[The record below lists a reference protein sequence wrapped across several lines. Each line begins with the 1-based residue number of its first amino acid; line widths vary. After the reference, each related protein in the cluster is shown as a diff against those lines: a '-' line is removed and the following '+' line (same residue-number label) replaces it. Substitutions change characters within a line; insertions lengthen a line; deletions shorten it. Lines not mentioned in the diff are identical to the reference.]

1 MDFNMA
7 AATFPILFISP
18 VDLREAVAASGLIRV
33 LGEEIP
39 GARFT
44 LVTPRA
50 AAPLFSGLETLDDL
64 IVSDEANPGRLRAE
78 LKPKVRHVPWGL
90 TVDLRNSGVAD
101 TVRSLRRA
109 VLKPSR
115 MPIHPARAHAALF
128 QLDPPPDPILFPYPA
143 ADARARDLAAG
154 EAPIIAVAPLTAWM
168 GSAWPLER
176 YSNVVMRL
184 LGKDGPLAGGR
195 LLVIGA
201 GGPDPRAA
209 EPLTRAAPRDRVI
222 DLMQDDDLGLI
233 AALLQRCALYIGG
246 DILVTQIAAAAGTPT
261 LALFG
266 PSDESLSGPLASR
279 ARIVRGPRSFAQ
291 IAAVDRGLN
300 QTLSHMMDLS
310 ADAVFEAAASLLR
323 ETRRG
328 VLPGAVP
335 DASAQPPAP
344 DPEITP

>member
-1 MDFNMA
+1 MGFTMA

-44 LVTPRA
+44 FVVPRA

-90 TVDLRNSGVAD
+90 TVDLRYSGVAD

-115 MPIHPARAHAALF
+115 TPVHPARAHAALF
-128 QLDPPPDPILFPYPA
+128 QLDPPPDPILFPYVEA
-143 ADARARDLAAG
+143 EARARALAAG
-154 EAPIIAVAPLTAWM
+154 EAPILAVAPLTAWM

-184 LGKDGPLAGGR
+184 LGRDGPLDGGR
-195 LLVIGA
+195 LLVIGI

-209 EPLTRAAPRDRVI
+209 EPLTRAVPRDKVI
-222 DLMQDDDLGLI
+222 DLLHDDDLGLI
-233 AALLQRCALYIGG
+233 AALLQRSALYLGG
-246 DILVTQIAAAAGTPT
+246 DILATQIAAAAGAPT

-266 PSDESLSGPLASR
+266 PSDEAVAGPVASR
-279 ARIVRGPRSFAQ
+279 ARIVRGPRSFEQ

-323 ETRRG
+323 ETRP
-328 VLPGAVP
+328 VLAQAEPEAASDP
-335 DASAQPPAP
+335 DP
-344 DPEITP
+344 DPESAT